1 LRCILASPHESS
13 IVAERSL
20 LVGGLCFHKAV
31 AVNGWQGMISHDVE
45 IGCPHCGT
53 LVVHILFDCLFAQ
66 TDLEVCRFTIII
78 PISEGGP
85 NF

>member
-1 LRCILASPHESS
+1 MHFGIASR
-13 IVAERSL
+13 VVDCRRKKL
-20 LVGGLCFHKAV
+20 LVGGQCFHKAV

-66 TDLEVCRFTIII
+66 TGLEVCDYTDY
-78 PISEGGP
+78 P
-85 NF
+85 NL